1 MGYVSHSHIHKTLLA
16 IRMSKKTGEKMTM
29 KKLSTGTF
37 ITLALATSLTFGLMS
52 IHSAKAKTNLNT
64 ITSTVPSAASL
75 SAQISGVTVYFLG
88 AGNNVLY
95 VLRPGSEVAN
105 RVGVIGPV
113 DGIVTEGDFRTATNQ
128 LYVVTN
134 TGNFYTV
141 NLANA
146 QATRV
151 ATLSPNNN
159 TSRMLDINPMADA
172 FRWIGTNEL
181 NYAIVKGANG
191 VFNTVAVQTSVA
203 YIRGDLNAGANPNIV
218 GGAYDNNQ
226 KGLATTTFYFV
237 DSATNQFG
245 TINDRTATGS
255 SNTGGGRLQTV
266 GPLFDQRGRVNITPS
281 SGFDIATFPQL
292 GNLNIGLLVTDGKVT
307 TVFTTQIPN
316 TIPVGS
322 GVNLGGFSQP
332 LVGSDGRTQFSDV
345 MIPIQQ

>member
-1 MGYVSHSHIHKTLLA
+1 
-16 IRMSKKTGEKMTM
+16 MTM
-29 KKLSTGTF
+29 KKLFTGTF
-37 ITLALATSLTFGLMS
+37 ITLALATALTFSLMS
-52 IHSAKAKTNLNT
+52 IHSAEAKTNLNT
-64 ITSTVPSAASL
+64 ITASVPSAASL
-75 SAQISGVTVYFLG
+75 SAQISGVTTYFIG
-88 AGNNVLY
+88 AGNNALY
-95 VLRPGSEVAN
+95 VLRPGSDVAN

-113 DGIVTEGDFRTATNQ
+113 NGTVTEGDFRTATNQ

-159 TSRMLDINPMADA
+159 TSQMLDINPMADA

-181 NYAIVKGANG
+181 NYAIAKGANG
-191 VFNTVAVQTSVA
+191 VFNTVAVQTRVA
-203 YIRGDLNAGANPNIV
+203 YIQGDPNAGANPNIV

-226 KGLATTTFYFV
+226 SGLATTTFYFA

-245 TINDRTATGS
+245 TINDRTAAGS

-266 GPLFDQRGRVNITPS
+266 GALFDQRGRVNITPN

-307 TVFTTQIPN
+307 TIFTTQIPN

-332 LVGSDGRTQFSDV
+332 LVGSDGQTRFSDV

>member
-1 MGYVSHSHIHKTLLA
+1 
-16 IRMSKKTGEKMTM
+16 M

-64 ITSTVPSAASL
+64 ITTSVPSAVSL
-75 SAQISGVTVYFLG
+75 SAQISGVTAYFIG
-88 AGNNVLY
+88 AGNNALY
-95 VLRPGSEVAN
+95 VLRPGSAIAN

-113 DGIVTEGDFRTATNQ
+113 NGTVTEGDFRTATNQ
-128 LYVVTN
+128 LYVVTDR
-134 TGNFYTV
+134 GNFYTV

-146 QATRV
+146 QATQM

-159 TSRMLDINPMADA
+159 TSQMLDINPMADA

-181 NYAIVKGANG
+181 NYAIVKNANG
-191 VFNTVAVQTSVA
+191 VFNTVAVQTQVA
-203 YIRGDLNAGANPNIV
+203 YIQGDPNAVVNPNIV

-226 KGLATTTFYFV
+226 NGLATTTFYFV

-245 TINDRTATGS
+245 TINDRTAAGS

-266 GPLFDQRGRVNITPS
+266 GALFDQQGRVNITPN

-292 GNLNIGLLVTDGKVT
+292 GNLNVGWLVTDGKLT
-307 TVFTTQIPN
+307 TVFTVQIPN

-322 GVNLGGFSQP
+322 VINLGGSSQP
-332 LVGSDGRTQFSDV
+332 LVGSDGQTRFSDV

>member
-1 MGYVSHSHIHKTLLA
+1 
-16 IRMSKKTGEKMTM
+16 M

-64 ITSTVPSAASL
+64 ITTSVPSAVSL
-75 SAQISGVTVYFLG
+75 SAQISGVTAYFIG
-88 AGNNVLY
+88 AGNNALY
-95 VLRPGSEVAN
+95 VLRPGSAIAN

-113 DGIVTEGDFRTATNQ
+113 NGTVREGDFRTATNQ
-128 LYVVTN
+128 LYVVTDR
-134 TGNFYTV
+134 GNFYTV

-146 QATRV
+146 QATQM

-159 TSRMLDINPMADA
+159 TSQMLDINPMADA
-172 FRWIGTNEL
+172 FRWIGTDEL
-181 NYAIVKGANG
+181 NYAIVKNANG
-191 VFNTVAVQTSVA
+191 VFNTVAVQTQVA
-203 YIRGDLNAGANPNIV
+203 YIQGDPNAVVNPNIV

-226 KGLATTTFYFV
+226 NGLATTTFYFV

-245 TINDRTATGS
+245 TINDRTAAGS

-266 GPLFDQRGRVNITPS
+266 GALFDQQGRVNITPN

-292 GNLNIGLLVTDGKVT
+292 GNLNVGWLVTDGKLT
-307 TVFTTQIPN
+307 TVFTVQIPN

-322 GVNLGGFSQP
+322 VINLGGSSQP
-332 LVGSDGRTQFSDV
+332 LVGSDGQTRFSDV

>member
-1 MGYVSHSHIHKTLLA
+1 
-16 IRMSKKTGEKMTM
+16 MTM

-64 ITSTVPSAASL
+64 ITTSVPSAVSL
-75 SAQISGVTVYFLG
+75 SAQISGVTAYFIG
-88 AGNNVLY
+88 AGNNALY
-95 VLRPGSEVAN
+95 VLRPGSAIAN

-113 DGIVTEGDFRTATNQ
+113 NGTVREGDFRTATNQ
-128 LYVVTN
+128 LYVVTDR
-134 TGNFYTV
+134 GNFYTV

-146 QATRV
+146 QATQM

-159 TSRMLDINPMADA
+159 TSQMLDINPMADA
-172 FRWIGTNEL
+172 FRWIGTDEL
-181 NYAIVKGANG
+181 NYAIVKNANG
-191 VFNTVAVQTSVA
+191 VFNTVAVQTQVA
-203 YIRGDLNAGANPNIV
+203 YIQGDPNAVVNPNIV

-226 KGLATTTFYFV
+226 NGLATTTFYFV

-245 TINDRTATGS
+245 TINDRTAAGS

-266 GPLFDQRGRVNITPS
+266 GALFDQQGRVNITPN

-292 GNLNIGLLVTDGKVT
+292 GNLNVGWLVTDGKLT
-307 TVFTTQIPN
+307 TVFTVQIPN

-322 GVNLGGFSQP
+322 VINLGGSSQP
-332 LVGSDGRTQFSDV
+332 LVGSDGQTRFSDV

>member
-1 MGYVSHSHIHKTLLA
+1 MTL
-16 IRMSKKTGEKMTM
+16 
-29 KKLSTGTF
+29 KKLSKETF

-64 ITSTVPSAASL
+64 ITASAPSAVSPN
-75 SAQISGVTVYFLG
+75 AQISGVTTYFIG

-113 DGIVTEGDFRTATNQ
+113 NGTVTEGDFRTATNQ

-181 NYAIVKGANG
+181 NYAITKGANG
-191 VFNTVAVQTSVA
+191 VFNTVAVQTPVA
-203 YIRGDLNAGANPNIV
+203 YIQGDPNAGANPNIV

-245 TINDRTATGS
+245 TINDRTAAGS

-266 GPLFDQRGRVNITPS
+266 GALFDQNGRVNITPN

-292 GNLNIGLLVTDGKVT
+292 GNLNIGLLVTDSKLT

-322 GVNLGGFSQP
+322 GVNLGGFSQR
-332 LVGSDGRTQFSDV
+332 LVGSDGQTRFSDV

>member
-1 MGYVSHSHIHKTLLA
+1 
-16 IRMSKKTGEKMTM
+16 M
-29 KKLSTGTF
+29 KKLPTGTF
-37 ITLALATSLTFGLMS
+37 ITLAIATSLTFGLMS

-64 ITSTVPSAASL
+64 ITASVPSAVSL
-75 SAQISGVTVYFLG
+75 SAQISGVTSYFLG
-88 AGNNVLY
+88 AGNNTLY

-105 RVGVIGPV
+105 RVGVISPV
-113 DGIVTEGDFRTATNQ
+113 NGTVTEGDFRTATNQ

-151 ATLSPNNN
+151 ATLSPNN
-159 TSRMLDINPMADA
+159 TSQMLDINPMADA

-181 NYAIVKGANG
+181 NYAIAKGANG
-191 VFNTVAVQTSVA
+191 VFNTVAVQTPVA
-203 YIRGDLNAGANPNIV
+203 YIQGDPNRGANPNIV

-245 TINDRTATGS
+245 TINDRTAAGS

-266 GPLFDQRGRVNITPS
+266 GALFDQRGRVNITPN

-307 TVFTTQIPN
+307 VVFTTQIPN
-316 TIPVGS
+316 SIPVGS
-322 GVNLGGFSQP
+322 SVNLGGFSQP
-332 LVGSDGRTQFSDV
+332 LVGSDGQTRFSDV

>member
-1 MGYVSHSHIHKTLLA
+1 
-16 IRMSKKTGEKMTM
+16 MTM
-29 KKLSTGTF
+29 KKLTTGTF
-37 ITLALATSLTFGLMS
+37 ITLTLATSLTFGLMS

-64 ITSTVPSAASL
+64 ITTSVPSAVSL
-75 SAQISGVTVYFLG
+75 SAQISGVTTYFIG
-88 AGNNVLY
+88 AGNNALY
-95 VLRPGSEVAN
+95 VLRPGSIIAN

-113 DGIVTEGDFRTATNQ
+113 NGTVREGDFRTATNQ
-128 LYVVTN
+128 LYVVTDR
-134 TGNFYTV
+134 GNFYTV

-146 QATRV
+146 QATQV

-159 TSRMLDINPMADA
+159 TSQMLDINPMADA

-181 NYAIVKGANG
+181 NYAIVKNANG
-191 VFNTVAVQTSVA
+191 VFNTVAVQTAVA
-203 YIRGDLNAGANPNIV
+203 YIQGDPNAVVNPNIV

-226 KGLATTTFYFV
+226 NGLATTTFYFV

-245 TINDRTATGS
+245 TINDRTAAGS

-266 GPLFDQRGRVNITPS
+266 GALFDQQGRVNITPN

-292 GNLNIGLLVTDGKVT
+292 GNLNVGWLVTDGKLT
-307 TVFTTQIPN
+307 TVFTVQIPN

-322 GVNLGGFSQP
+322 VINLGGSSQP
-332 LVGSDGRTQFSDV
+332 LVGSDGQTRFSDV

>member
-1 MGYVSHSHIHKTLLA
+1 
-16 IRMSKKTGEKMTM
+16 MTM

-64 ITSTVPSAASL
+64 ITSSVPSAASL

-105 RVGVIGPV
+105 RVGVIGPIN
-113 DGIVTEGDFRTATNQ
+113 GTVTEGDFRTATNQ

-191 VFNTVAVQTSVA
+191 VFNTVAVQTPVA

-266 GPLFDQRGRVNITPS
+266 GPLFDQRGRVNITPT

-316 TIPVGS
+316 SIPVGS

-332 LVGSDGRTQFSDV
+332 LVGSDGQRQFSDV

>member
-1 MGYVSHSHIHKTLLA
+1 
-16 IRMSKKTGEKMTM
+16 MTM

-64 ITSTVPSAASL
+64 ITTSVPSAVSL
-75 SAQISGVTVYFLG
+75 SAQISGVTAYFIG
-88 AGNNVLY
+88 AGNNALY
-95 VLRPGSEVAN
+95 VLRSGSTIAN

-113 DGIVTEGDFRTATNQ
+113 NGTVREGDFRTATNQ
-128 LYVVTN
+128 LYVVTDR
-134 TGNFYTV
+134 GNFYTV

-146 QATRV
+146 QATQM

-159 TSRMLDINPMADA
+159 TSQMLDINPMADA

-181 NYAIVKGANG
+181 NYAIVKNANG
-191 VFNTVAVQTSVA
+191 VFNTVAVQTPVA
-203 YIRGDLNAGANPNIV
+203 YIQGDPNAVVNPNIV

-226 KGLATTTFYFV
+226 NGLATTTFYFV

-245 TINDRTATGS
+245 TINDRTAAGS

-266 GPLFDQRGRVNITPS
+266 GALFDQQGRVNITPN

-292 GNLNIGLLVTDGKVT
+292 GNLNVGWLVTDGKLT
-307 TVFTTQIPN
+307 TVFTVQIPN

-322 GVNLGGFSQP
+322 VINLGGSSQP
-332 LVGSDGRTQFSDV
+332 LVGSDGQTRFSDV

>member
-1 MGYVSHSHIHKTLLA
+1 MA
-16 IRMSKKTGEKMTM
+16 M
-29 KKLSTGTF
+29 KKLPTGTF
-37 ITLALATSLTFGLMS
+37 ITLAIATSLTFGLMS

-64 ITSTVPSAASL
+64 ITTSVPSAVSL
-75 SAQISGVTVYFLG
+75 SAQISGVTAYFIG
-88 AGNNVLY
+88 AGNNALY
-95 VLRPGSEVAN
+95 VLRPGSAIAN

-113 DGIVTEGDFRTATNQ
+113 NGTVREGDFRTATNQ
-128 LYVVTN
+128 LYVVTDR
-134 TGNFYTV
+134 GNFYTV

-146 QATRV
+146 QATQM

-159 TSRMLDINPMADA
+159 TSQMLDINPMADA

-181 NYAIVKGANG
+181 NYAIVKNASG
-191 VFNTVAVQTSVA
+191 VFNTVAVQTPVA
-203 YIRGDLNAGANPNIV
+203 YIQGDPNAGANPNIV

-226 KGLATTTFYFV
+226 NGLATTTFYFV

-245 TINDRTATGS
+245 TINDRTAAGS

-266 GPLFDQRGRVNITPS
+266 GALFDQQGRVNITPN

-292 GNLNIGLLVTDGKVT
+292 GNLNVGWLVTDGKLT
-307 TVFTTQIPN
+307 TVFTVQIPN

-322 GVNLGGFSQP
+322 VINLGGSSQP
-332 LVGSDGRTQFSDV
+332 LVGSDGQTRFSDV

>member
-1 MGYVSHSHIHKTLLA
+1 
-16 IRMSKKTGEKMTM
+16 M

-37 ITLALATSLTFGLMS
+37 ITLALATLLTFGLMS

-64 ITSTVPSAASL
+64 ITSSVPSAASL

-88 AGNNVLY
+88 AGNNTLY
-95 VLRPGSEVAN
+95 VVRPGSEVAN
-105 RVGVIGPV
+105 KVGVIGPV
-113 DGIVTEGDFRTATNQ
+113 NGTITEGDFRTATNQ

-141 NLANA
+141 NLSNA

-151 ATLSPNNN
+151 STLSPNNN
-159 TSRMLDINPMADA
+159 TSQMLDINPMADA

-181 NYAIVKGANG
+181 NYAIAKGANG
-191 VFNTVAVQTSVA
+191 VFNTVAVQTRVA
-203 YIRGDLNAGANPNIV
+203 YIQGDPNAGANPNIV

-245 TINDRTATGS
+245 TINDRTAAGS

-266 GPLFDQRGRVNITPS
+266 GALFDQNGRVNITPN

-292 GNLNIGLLVTDGKVT
+292 GNLNIGLLVTTGKVT
-307 TVFTTQIPN
+307 VVFTTQIPN

-322 GVNLGGFSQP
+322 SVNLGGFSQP
-332 LVGSDGRTQFSDV
+332 LVGSDGQTRFSDV

>member
-1 MGYVSHSHIHKTLLA
+1 
-16 IRMSKKTGEKMTM
+16 MTM

-64 ITSTVPSAASL
+64 ITSSVPSAASL

-113 DGIVTEGDFRTATNQ
+113 NGTVTEGDFRTATNQ

-191 VFNTVAVQTSVA
+191 VFNTVAVQTPVA

-266 GPLFDQRGRVNITPS
+266 GPLFDQRGRVNITPT

-316 TIPVGS
+316 TIQVGS

-332 LVGSDGRTQFSDV
+332 LVGSDGQRQFSDV

>member
-1 MGYVSHSHIHKTLLA
+1 
-16 IRMSKKTGEKMTM
+16 MTM

-64 ITSTVPSAASL
+64 ITTSVPSAVSL
-75 SAQISGVTVYFLG
+75 SAQISGVTAYFIG
-88 AGNNVLY
+88 AGNNALY
-95 VLRPGSEVAN
+95 VLRSGSTIAN

-113 DGIVTEGDFRTATNQ
+113 NGTVREGDFRTATNQ
-128 LYVVTN
+128 LYVVTDR
-134 TGNFYTV
+134 GNFYTV

-146 QATRV
+146 QATQM

-159 TSRMLDINPMADA
+159 TSQMLDINPMADA
-172 FRWIGTNEL
+172 FRWIGTDEL
-181 NYAIVKGANG
+181 NYAIVKNANG
-191 VFNTVAVQTSVA
+191 VFNTVAVQTQVA
-203 YIRGDLNAGANPNIV
+203 YIQGDPNAVVNPNIV

-226 KGLATTTFYFV
+226 NGLATTTFYFV

-245 TINDRTATGS
+245 TINDRTAAGS

-266 GPLFDQRGRVNITPS
+266 GALFDQQGRVNITPN

-292 GNLNIGLLVTDGKVT
+292 GNLNVGWLVTDGKLT
-307 TVFTTQIPN
+307 TVFTVQIPN

-322 GVNLGGFSQP
+322 VINLGGSSQP
-332 LVGSDGRTQFSDV
+332 LVGSDGQTRFSDV

>member
-1 MGYVSHSHIHKTLLA
+1 MA
-16 IRMSKKTGEKMTM
+16 M
-29 KKLSTGTF
+29 KKLPTGTF
-37 ITLALATSLTFGLMS
+37 ITLAIATSLTFGLMS

-64 ITSTVPSAASL
+64 ITTSVPSAVSL
-75 SAQISGVTVYFLG
+75 SAQISGVTIYFIG
-88 AGNNVLY
+88 AGNNALY
-95 VLRPGSEVAN
+95 VQRPGSDVAN

-113 DGIVTEGDFRTATNQ
+113 NGTVTEGDFRTATNQ
-128 LYVVTN
+128 LYVVTD

-181 NYAIVKGANG
+181 NYAIVKNASG
-191 VFNTVAVQTSVA
+191 VFNTVAVQTPVA
-203 YIRGDLNAGANPNIV
+203 YIQGDPNAGANPNIV

-226 KGLATTTFYFV
+226 NGLATTTFYFA

-245 TINDRTATGS
+245 TINGRTAAGS

-266 GPLFDQRGRVNITPS
+266 GTLFDQQGRVNITPN

-292 GNLNIGLLVTDGKVT
+292 GNLNIGWLVTDGKLT
-307 TVFTTQIPN
+307 TVFTVQIPN

-322 GVNLGGFSQP
+322 VINLGGSSQP
-332 LVGSDGRTQFSDV
+332 LVGSDGQTRFSDV

>member
-1 MGYVSHSHIHKTLLA
+1 
-16 IRMSKKTGEKMTM
+16 MTM

-64 ITSTVPSAASL
+64 ITTSVPSAVSL
-75 SAQISGVTVYFLG
+75 SAQISGVTAYFIG
-88 AGNNVLY
+88 AGNNALY
-95 VLRPGSEVAN
+95 VLRPGSAIAN

-113 DGIVTEGDFRTATNQ
+113 NGTVREGDFRTATNQ
-128 LYVVTN
+128 LYVVTDS
-134 TGNFYTV
+134 GNFYTV

-146 QATRV
+146 QATNV

-159 TSRMLDINPMADA
+159 TSQMLDINPMADA
-172 FRWIGTNEL
+172 FRWIGTDEL
-181 NYAIVKGANG
+181 NYAIVKNANG
-191 VFNTVAVQTSVA
+191 VFNTVAVQTQVA
-203 YIRGDLNAGANPNIV
+203 YIQGDPNAVVNPNIV

-226 KGLATTTFYFV
+226 NGLATTTFYFV

-245 TINDRTATGS
+245 TINDRTAAGS

-266 GPLFDQRGRVNITPS
+266 GALFDQQGRVNITPN

-292 GNLNIGLLVTDGKVT
+292 GNLNIGWLVTDGKLT
-307 TVFTTQIPN
+307 TVFTVQIPN

-322 GVNLGGFSQP
+322 VINLGGSSQP
-332 LVGSDGRTQFSDV
+332 LVGSDGQTRFSDV

>member
-1 MGYVSHSHIHKTLLA
+1 
-16 IRMSKKTGEKMTM
+16 M
-29 KKLSTGTF
+29 KKLSTGSF
-37 ITLALATSLTFGLMS
+37 ITLALATSLTIGLMS
-52 IHSAKAKTNLNT
+52 IHSAKAKTNMNT
-64 ITSTVPSAASL
+64 ITASVPSAVSP
-75 SAQISGVTVYFLG
+75 SAQISGLTSYFIG
-88 AGNNVLY
+88 AGNNTLY
-95 VLRPGSEVAN
+95 VLRPGSDVAA

-113 DGIVTEGDFRTATNQ
+113 NGIVTEGDFRTATNQ

-172 FRWIGTNEL
+172 FRWIGTNDL
-181 NYAIVKGANG
+181 NYAITKGANG
-191 VFNTVAVQTSVA
+191 VFNTVAVQTPVA
-203 YIRGDLNAGANPNIV
+203 YIQGDPNAGVNPNIV

-226 KGLATTTFYFV
+226 TGLATTTFYFV

-245 TINDRTATGS
+245 TINDRTAAGS

-266 GPLFDQRGRVNITPS
+266 GALFDQNGRVNITQN
-281 SGFDIATFPQL
+281 SGFDITTFPRL
-292 GNLNIGLLVTDGKVT
+292 GNLNVGWLVTDGKLT
-307 TVFTTQIPN
+307 TVFTVQIPN
-316 TIPVGS
+316 SIPVGS
-322 GVNLGGFSQP
+322 IVNLGGTSQP
-332 LVGSDGRTQFSDV
+332 LVGSDGQTKFSDV

>member
-1 MGYVSHSHIHKTLLA
+1 MTI
-16 IRMSKKTGEKMTM
+16 KKI
-29 KKLSTGTF
+29 STGTF
-37 ITLALATSLTFGLMS
+37 ITLAIATSLTYSLMR

-64 ITSTVPSAASL
+64 ITAPAPSAVTF
-75 SAQISGVTVYFLG
+75 SAQISGITAYFIG
-88 AGNNVLY
+88 AGNNTLY
-95 VLRPGSEVAN
+95 VLRPGSTIAN

-113 DGIVTEGDFRTATNQ
+113 NGIVREGDFRTATNQ
-128 LYVVTN
+128 LYVVTDS
-134 TGNFYTV
+134 GNFYTV

-146 QATRV
+146 QATQV

-159 TSRMLDINPMADA
+159 TSQMLDINPMADA

-181 NYAIVKGANG
+181 NYAIVKNANG
-191 VFNTVAVQTSVA
+191 VFNTVAVQTPVA
-203 YIRGDLNAGANPNIV
+203 YIQGDPNAVVNPNIV

-226 KGLATTTFYFV
+226 NGQATTTYYFA

-245 TINDRTATGS
+245 TINDRTAAGS

-266 GPLFDQRGRVNITPS
+266 GALFDQQGRVNITPN

-292 GNLNIGLLVTDGKVT
+292 GNLNVGWLVTDGKLT

-322 GVNLGGFSQP
+322 SVNLGGFSQP
-332 LVGSDGRTQFSDV
+332 LVGSDGQTRFSDV
-345 MIPIQQ
+345 MIPIQR

>member
-1 MGYVSHSHIHKTLLA
+1 
-16 IRMSKKTGEKMTM
+16 MTM

-64 ITSTVPSAASL
+64 ITTSVPSAVSL
-75 SAQISGVTVYFLG
+75 SAQISGVTAYFIG
-88 AGNNVLY
+88 AGNNALY
-95 VLRPGSEVAN
+95 VLRPGSAIAN

-113 DGIVTEGDFRTATNQ
+113 NGTVREGDFRTATNQ
-128 LYVVTN
+128 LYVVTDR
-134 TGNFYTV
+134 GNFYTV

-146 QATRV
+146 QATQM

-159 TSRMLDINPMADA
+159 TSQMLDINPMADA
-172 FRWIGTNEL
+172 FRWIGTDEL
-181 NYAIVKGANG
+181 NYAIVKNANG
-191 VFNTVAVQTSVA
+191 VFNTVAVQTQVA
-203 YIRGDLNAGANPNIV
+203 YIQGDPNAVVNPNIV

-226 KGLATTTFYFV
+226 NGLATTTFYFV

-245 TINDRTATGS
+245 TINDRTAAGS

-266 GPLFDQRGRVNITPS
+266 GALFDQQGRVNITPN

-292 GNLNIGLLVTDGKVT
+292 GNLNVGWLVTDGKLT

-316 TIPVGS
+316 TIPVGAII
-322 GVNLGGFSQP
+322 NLGGSSQP
-332 LVGSDGRTQFSDV
+332 LVGSDGQTQFSDV

>member
-1 MGYVSHSHIHKTLLA
+1 
-16 IRMSKKTGEKMTM
+16 M

-64 ITSTVPSAASL
+64 MTTSVPSAVSL
-75 SAQISGVTVYFLG
+75 SAQISGVTVYFIG
-88 AGNNVLY
+88 AGNNALY
-95 VLRPGSEVAN
+95 VLRPGSIIAN

-113 DGIVTEGDFRTATNQ
+113 NGTVREGDFRTATNQ
-128 LYVVTN
+128 LYVVTDS
-134 TGNFYTV
+134 GNFYTV

-146 QATRV
+146 QATQV

-159 TSRMLDINPMADA
+159 TSQMLDINPMADA

-181 NYAIVKGANG
+181 NYAIVKNANG
-191 VFNTVAVQTSVA
+191 VFNTVAVQTPVA
-203 YIRGDLNAGANPNIV
+203 YIQGDPNAVANPNIV

-226 KGLATTTFYFV
+226 NGLATTTFYFV

-245 TINDRTATGS
+245 TINDRTAAGS

-266 GPLFDQRGRVNITPS
+266 GALFDQQGRVNITPN

-292 GNLNIGLLVTDGKVT
+292 GNLNVGWLVTDGKLT
-307 TVFTTQIPN
+307 TVFTVQIPN

-322 GVNLGGFSQP
+322 IINLGGSSQP
-332 LVGSDGRTQFSDV
+332 LVGSDGQTRFSDV